1 MSEEMEKKIKEI
13 FESYPEIK
21 LAYFFGSQVSGQTGP
36 LSDYDFAIYMDERD
50 AKKTFAIK
58 VDLMD
63 KIGQL
68 LKTDRIDIVVLDTA
82 ENPELKFAIIKD
94 GKIIINREPYKLLLE
109 PKIMN
114 EYFDFHAMLLRHNLT
129 KI

>member
-1 MSEEMEKKIKEI
+1 MERKIKEI

-36 LSDYDFAIYMDERD
+36 LSDYDFAIYMNERD

-63 KIGQL
+63 KIGHF

-82 ENPELKFAIIKD
+82 ENPELKFSIIKD
-94 GKIIINREPYKLLLE
+94 GKIIIDREPYKLLLE

-129 KI
+129 KA